1 MDIKIADLKRY
12 LLTKTDKELR
22 EEIVE
27 LFKAND
33 KVKEYYFLKV
43 KPDEEEI
50 LMNKY
55 KEIIQNEYFPKR
67 GIGRLRYSVLKKAIS
82 DFKKISSNPMC
93 LAELM
98 MTYVENGVEFTNTYG
113 DIDETFYNNVANMYQ
128 KTVDYVLENN
138 LQDVFE
144 KRCRSA
150 MEMSSDI
157 GWGFGDFMQEYYYEN
172 FEAESDL

>member
-1 MDIKIADLKRY
+1 MGIKITDLKKY

-27 LFKAND
+27 LFKIND
-33 KVKEYYFLKV
+33 KVKEFYYLKV

-55 KEIIQNEYFPKR
+55 REVIQNEFFPKR
-67 GIGRLRYSVLKKAIS
+67 GIGRLRYSILKKAIS
-82 DFKKISSNPMC
+82 DFKKISRNPVY

-98 MTYVENGVEFTNTYG
+98 MTYVENGVIFTDTYG
-113 DIDETFYNNVANMYQ
+113 DIDEKFYNNIAQMYQ
-128 KTVDYVLENN
+128 KAIDYILENN

-144 KRCRSA
+144 KRCRDV
-150 MEMSSDI
+150 MVMGSDI
-157 GWGFGDFMQEYYYEN
+157 GWGLGDFMQEYYYEN
-172 FEAESDL
+172 FELESDS